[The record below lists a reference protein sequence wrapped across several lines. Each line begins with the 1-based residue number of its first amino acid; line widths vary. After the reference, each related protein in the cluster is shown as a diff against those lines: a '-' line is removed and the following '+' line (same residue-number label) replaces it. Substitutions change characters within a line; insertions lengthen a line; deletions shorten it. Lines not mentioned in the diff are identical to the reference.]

1 MKNGARS
8 TSAGGSAE
16 MAPDQTHTRT
26 LDDTAC
32 HTGQTRNKMLPDKAI
47 RRPPVARDVYSWGA
61 VCHEMPCEGA
71 AALAVRVRATT
82 RAGVPNETKVN
93 VQFVSARDVAL
104 HVPAYDCLRSTL
116 DAAVP
121 AVANPSRRVPEKP
134 SVGGGARP
142 AASARIAATDPR
154 ATAGPGG
161 LRMRPTRAGAPAAAS
176 DALRC
181 HATTADTDAASALVP
196 LRALPQPGPLPPRSG
211 FEYAVEV
218 ATEAPCASPLARSP
232 SPFGPPPAEHR
243 AEIVAHARAQNPRTR
258 LAGAAAP
265 TGAAAAVTAAA
276 RHAQK

>member
-1 MKNGARS
+1 MGNRRGLSPQCRRAGSAVYIYLYSVFCISAAELHLLVAAMKNGSRS

-26 LDDTAC
+26 LELGPIYKYTCDTAC

-93 VQFVSARDVAL
+93 VQFVSAL

-142 AASARIAATDPR
+142 AASARTVATDPR

-181 HATTADTDAASALVP
+181 HATTADTDAASALV
-196 LRALPQPGPLPPRSG
+196 ASI
-211 FEYAVEV
+211 AV
-218 ATEAPCASPLARSP
+218 
-232 SPFGPPPAEHR
+232 
-243 AEIVAHARAQNPRTR
+243 
-258 LAGAAAP
+258 
-265 TGAAAAVTAAA
+265 TGATAAA
-276 RHAQK
+276 ERV